1 MILAH
6 DSQTSTSNQGDT
18 RMADRGGRT
27 SRRAFLQAAGSTLVL
42 VAAPR
47 RAAAQAAL
55 IKLGTLTPLTG
66 AGGSYG
72 PSMRKAM
79 EFVAQE
85 VNAAGGVLGRPLQL
99 ASEDDQTNPEAA
111 VRAARKLID
120 VDKVAAIMGTWA
132 SAVTTAVAP
141 LCWESKTFL
150 TTVSGSDTITQLP
163 HQGYLI
169 RTQPNTNLQIGKLAE
184 FLISLKVKR
193 VFVLAAQTPFALPS
207 QKRLQELLPK
217 GGSELVGA
225 VIYDR
230 DKTTFRSEID
240 QALRA
245 KPDMIYLNGYTP
257 DCTILVK
264 ELFKA
269 GYTGA
274 KVAQGYAVNQ
284 KLLDS
289 VPAEVTDG
297 TYTATP
303 SPAVDSTGYKRL
315 AAFLGSGD
323 LDPYSCQC
331 HDQISLVALAIARAK
346 GEATGTTIRDTVRKI
361 AQGGGARVD
370 SAVQGL
376 KLLAQG
382 KEINFEGA
390 SGPCDFT
397 DIGDILDCK
406 IRFDQAQG
414 AKFKVVKLI

>member
-1 MILAH
+1 MNR
-6 DSQTSTSNQGDT
+6 QTTI
-18 RMADRGGRT
+18 
-27 SRRAFLQAAGSTLVL
+27 SRRTVLTASAAVVAAGLVPPR
-42 VAAPR
+42 AWAQTAP
-47 RAAAQAAL
+47 

-85 VNAAGGVLGRPLQL
+85 VNGAGGVLGRQIQL
-99 ASEDDQTNPEAA
+99 VSEDDQTSPEAA

-120 VDKVAAIMGTWA
+120 VDRVVAIMGTWA

-169 RTQPNTNLQIGKLAE
+169 RTQPNTNLQIGKLGE

-193 VFVLAAQTPFALPS
+193 VFVLAAQTPFAVPS
-207 QKRLQELLPK
+207 QKRLTDLLPK
-217 GGSELVGA
+217 GGGEVVGA
-225 VIYDR
+225 VIYDK

-240 QALRA
+240 QALRT

-257 DCTILVK
+257 DSTVLLK

-289 VPAEVTDG
+289 VPAEVSDG

-303 SPAVDSTGYKRL
+303 SPAVDSAGYKRL
-315 AAFLGSGD
+315 AAFLGSAE

-331 HDQISLVALAIARAK
+331 HDQISLVVLAIAKAR
-346 GEATGTTIRDTVRKI
+346 GDATGTAIRDTVRKI
-361 AQGGGARVD
+361 SQGGGVKVD
-370 SAVQGL
+370 SAVEGL
-376 KLLAQG
+376 KLMAQG
-382 KEINFEGA
+382 KEINYEGA

-397 DIGDILDCK
+397 EIGDILDCK
-406 IRFDQAQG
+406 IRFDQARG
-414 AKFKVVKLI
+414 GKFKLVKMI

>member
-1 MILAH
+1 MTDHVARA
-6 DSQTSTSNQGDT
+6 T
-18 RMADRGGRT
+18 
-27 SRRAFLQAAGSTLVL
+27 RRAFLRATGLSLALVSL
-42 VAAPR
+42 PR
-47 RAAAQAAL
+47 VAAAQAPP

-72 PSMRKAM
+72 PSMRRAM
-79 EFVAQE
+79 EFVVQE
-85 VNAAGGVLGRPLQL
+85 VNAAGGVLGRRVQL
-99 ASEDDQTNPEAA
+99 VSEDDQTNPEAA

-120 VDKVAAIMGTWA
+120 VDKVVAVMGTWA

-169 RTQPNTNLQIGKLAE
+169 RTQPNTNLQIGKLGD
-184 FLISLKVKR
+184 FLVSLKVKR

-207 QKRLQELLPK
+207 QKRLQEILPK
-217 GGSELVGA
+217 GGAELVGG

-230 DKTTFRSEID
+230 EKTTFRSEID

-245 KPDMIYLNGYTP
+245 NPDMIYLNGYTP
-257 DCTILVK
+257 DCTIVLK

-284 KLLDS
+284 KLLES

-303 SPAVDSTGYKRL
+303 SPAVDSPGYKRL

-331 HDQISLVALAIARAK
+331 HDQISLVLLAIARAK
-346 GEATGTTIRDTVRKI
+346 GEATGTVVRDTVRKI
-361 AQGGGARVD
+361 SQGSGVKVD
-370 SAVQGL
+370 SAVEGL
-376 KLLAQG
+376 KLLAQA
-382 KEINFEGA
+382 KEINYEGA

-414 AKFKVVKLI
+414 GKFKLVKMI

>member
-1 MILAH
+1 MTEH
-6 DSQTSTSNQGDT
+6 TSDI
-18 RMADRGGRT
+18 
-27 SRRAFLQAAGSTLVL
+27 SRRTLLAGSAAL
-42 VAAPR
+42 AAAAWAPR
-47 RAAAQAAL
+47 RAAAQGAS
-55 IKLGTLTPLTG
+55 IRLGTLTPLTG
-66 AGGSYG
+66 AGGAYG

-79 EFVAQE
+79 EWVAGE
-85 VNAAGGVLGRPLQL
+85 VNGAGGVLGRKIELV
-99 ASEDDQTNPEAA
+99 SEDDQTNPEAA

-163 HQGYLI
+163 HLGYLV
-169 RTQPNTNLQIGKLAE
+169 RTQPNTQLQIGKLGE
-184 FLISLKVKR
+184 FILSLKFKR
-193 VFVLAAQTPFALPS
+193 VFVLAAQTPFAAPS
-207 QKRLQELLPK
+207 QKRLSEILPK
-217 GGSELVGA
+217 GGSELVGG
-225 VIYDR
+225 VIYDK

-245 KPDMIYLNGYTP
+245 KPDLIYLNGYTP
-257 DCTILVK
+257 DTTVVLK

-274 KVAQGYAVNQ
+274 KIAQGYAVNQ

-303 SPAVDSTGYKRL
+303 SPAVDSAGYKRL
-315 AAFLGSGD
+315 AKFLGAAD

-331 HDQISLVALAIARAK
+331 HDHASLVILAIAKAK
-346 GEATGTTIRDTVRKI
+346 GEATGTAIKDNVRKI
-361 AQGGGARVD
+361 SQGGGAKVD
-370 SAVQGL
+370 NAVEGL

-382 KEINFEGA
+382 KEINYEGA

-397 DIGDILDCK
+397 ETGDIIDCK
-406 IRFDQAQG
+406 IRFDVAEKG
-414 AKFKVVKLI
+414 AFKPVKLL

>member
-1 MILAH
+1 MTERDH
-6 DSQTSTSNQGDT
+6 DI
-18 RMADRGGRT
+18 
-27 SRRAFLQAAGSTLVL
+27 SRRTLLSGSAAL
-42 VAAPR
+42 AAAAWSPR
-47 RAAAQAAL
+47 RAAAQGAP
-55 IKLGTLTPLTG
+55 IRLGTLTPLTG

-72 PSMRKAM
+72 PSMRKAI
-79 EFVAQE
+79 EWVASE
-85 VNAAGGVLGRPLQL
+85 VNGAGGALGRKIELV
-99 ASEDDQTNPEAA
+99 SEDDQTNPEAA

-120 VDKVAAIMGTWA
+120 ADKVAAIMGTWA
-132 SAVTTAVAP
+132 SSVTTAVAP

-163 HQGYLI
+163 HLGYLV
-169 RTQPNTNLQIGKLAE
+169 RTQPNTQLQIGKLGE
-184 FLISLKVKR
+184 FILSLKSKR
-193 VFVLAAQTPFALPS
+193 VFVLAAQTPFAVPS
-207 QKRLQELLPK
+207 QKRLSEILPK
-217 GGSELVGA
+217 GGSELVGG
-225 VIYDR
+225 VIYDK

-257 DCTILVK
+257 DTTVVLK

-274 KVAQGYAVNQ
+274 KIAQGYAVNQ

-303 SPAVDSTGYKRL
+303 SPAVDSAGYKRL
-315 AAFLGSGD
+315 AKFLGAAD

-331 HDQISLVALAIARAK
+331 HDHASLVILAIAKAK
-346 GEATGTTIRDTVRKI
+346 GEATGTAIKDSVRKI
-361 AQGGGARVD
+361 SQGSGVKVD
-370 SAVQGL
+370 NAVEGL

-382 KEINFEGA
+382 KEINYEGA

-397 DIGDILDCK
+397 ETGDIIDCK
-406 IRFDQAQG
+406 IRYDVAEKG
-414 AKFKVVKLI
+414 AFKLVKLL

>member
-1 MILAH
+1 MIRDH
-6 DSQTSTSNQGDT
+6 KGDPFM
-18 RMADRGGRT
+18 RNRL
-27 SRRAFLQAAGSTLVL
+27 SRRDLLATGAAALA
-42 VAAPR
+42 VAALPR
-47 RAAAQAAL
+47 SGRAQGTP

-79 EFVAQE
+79 EYVAQE
-85 VNAAGGVLGRPLQL
+85 VNAAGGVLGRQVQL
-99 ASEDDQTNPEAA
+99 VSEDDQTNPEAA

-120 VDKVAAIMGTWA
+120 VDKVTAIMGTWA

-150 TTVSGSDTITQLP
+150 TTVSGSDTITLLP
-163 HQGYLI
+163 HQGYLV
-169 RTQPNTNLQIGKLAE
+169 RTQPNTNLQIGKLGE
-184 FLISLKVKR
+184 FLISLKVKK

-207 QKRLQELLPK
+207 QNRLKEILPR
-217 GGSELVGA
+217 GGSELVGG
-225 VIYDR
+225 VIYDK

-240 QALRA
+240 QALRT
-245 KPDMIYLNGYTP
+245 KPDMVYLNGYTP
-257 DCTILVK
+257 DVTIVLK
-264 ELFKA
+264 ELYKA

-289 VPAEVTDG
+289 MPAEVSDG

-303 SPAVDSTGYKRL
+303 SPAVDSAGYKRL
-315 AAFLGSGD
+315 AKFLGSGD

-331 HDQISLVALAIARAK
+331 HDQISLVLLAIARAK
-346 GEATGTTIRDTVRKI
+346 GEATGTTVRDTVRKI
-361 AQGGGARVD
+361 SQGGGAKVD
-370 SAVQGL
+370 SAVEGL

-382 KEINFEGA
+382 KEINYEGA

-414 AKFKVVKLI
+414 AKFKFVKMI

>member
-6 DSQTSTSNQGDT
+6 TSTTTTNEGDT
-18 RMADRGGRT
+18 PMSPHGSHL
-27 SRRAFLQAAGSTLVL
+27 SRRALLRAAGSTLAL
-42 VAAPR
+42 AGLPRGVAAQGGP
-47 RAAAQAAL
+47 

-85 VNAAGGVLGRPLQL
+85 VNAAGGVLGRPIQL
-99 ASEDDQTNPEAA
+99 VSEDDQTNPEAG

-184 FLISLKVKR
+184 FLLSIKSRR

-225 VIYDR
+225 VIYDK

-240 QALRA
+240 QALRT

-257 DCTILVK
+257 DCTILMK

-289 VPAEVTDG
+289 MPAEVSDG

-303 SPAVDSTGYKRL
+303 SPAVDSAGYKRL

-331 HDQISLVALAIARAK
+331 HDQISLVALAIAKAK
-346 GEATGTTIRDTVRKI
+346 GEATGTAIRDHVRRI
-361 AQGGGARVD
+361 AQGAGIKVD
-370 SAVQGL
+370 SAVEGL

-414 AKFKVVKLI
+414 AKFKFVKMI